1 LQLRLLLK
9 DDMMDASQNIEK
21 MADITSDLARRWA
34 THRVDA
40 ITRYGRIIADYGRGQ
55 TGERSALQ
63 ALAKLAVEE
72 AVRYPGEAIT
82 LAADYAKAWLD
93 IAGVKVDIPLT
104 SKHAQAGKRS
114 DDIFLRGALGT
125 IVTHDLV
132 IENPQDRSVDVTL
145 SATPF
150 DGAVGNLVK
159 ATLKCAPQQFSLAA
173 HSEQLVILSIKLD
186 KAKFKR
192 GETYHADVAVS
203 GAQDML
209 LHVQLHIDGAD

>member
-125 IVTHDLV
+125 LVTHDLV
-132 IENPQDRSVDVTL
+132 IENPQDRSVDVTI

-150 DGAVGNLVK
+150 EGAVGNLVK
-159 ATLKCAPQQFSLAA
+159 AVLNLIRENLYAVKPTMRMSLSAARRTCCCMCSFILMARINCGGSTKICAACR
-173 HSEQLVILSIKLD
+173 HD
-186 KAKFKR
+186 TR
-192 GETYHADVAVS
+192 RAD
-203 GAQDML
+203 
-209 LHVQLHIDGAD
+209 